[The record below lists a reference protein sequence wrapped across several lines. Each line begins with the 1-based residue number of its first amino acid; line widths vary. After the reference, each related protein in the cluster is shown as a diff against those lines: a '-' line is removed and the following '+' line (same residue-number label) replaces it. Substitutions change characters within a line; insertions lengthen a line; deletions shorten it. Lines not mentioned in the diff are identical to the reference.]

1 MTVVSENLVELHTR
15 IALLE
20 ALANHLRQCGLCTA
34 PKLCMHGELLWQT
47 AKVDIASSP
56 TTSTPSQI

>member
-1 MTVVSENLVELHTR
+1 MTIVSDNLVELHTR

-34 PKLCMHGELLWQT
+34 PKLCVHGELLWQT
-47 AKVDIASSP
+47 AQVDIAVQQVSA
-56 TTSTPSQI
+56 

>member
-1 MTVVSENLVELHTR
+1 MTVVSDDLVELHRR

-34 PKLCMHGELLWQT
+34 PKLCMHGNLLWQAAAPDT
-47 AKVDIASSP
+47 TEGSP
-56 TTSTPSQI
+56 